1 MASSETTTDAPA
13 PAPPVAGADASAG
26 AAGARQRV
34 LLLAVG
40 GRTYGWGIDR
50 VREIIPFRRATRL
63 PGAPSFVLGLINLR
77 GTIVTVLDLG
87 ARLGVGAADRSEG
100 SIILVPHGARTVG
113 VAVDE
118 VRDVRP
124 VGPEQVEAPSGDQA
138 RTGVV
143 RGIAH
148 VGDDVAILLDV
159 DAIVRQALS

>member
-1 MASSETTTDAPA
+1 M
-13 PAPPVAGADASAG
+13 
-26 AAGARQRV
+26 

-40 GRTYGWGIDR
+40 GRTYGWGIDV

-100 SIILVPHGARTVG
+100 SIVLVQHGARTVG
-113 VAVDE
+113 IAVDE
-118 VRDVRP
+118 VKDVRP
-124 VGPEQVEAPSGDQA
+124 VGADQIEAPSGDQA

-148 VGDDVAILLDV
+148 VEDDVAILLDV
-159 DAIVRQALS
+159 DTIVRHVLS

>member
-1 MASSETTTDAPA
+1 M
-13 PAPPVAGADASAG
+13 PPRAGAGADASTPDAS
-26 AAGARQRV
+26 ASRQRV

-40 GRTYGWGIDR
+40 GRTYGWAIDA

-100 SIILVPHGARTVG
+100 SIILVQHGARTVG
-113 VAVDE
+113 IAVDE

-124 VGPEQVEAPSGDQA
+124 VGDEQIEAPSGDQA
-138 RTGVV
+138 RAGVV

-148 VGDDVAILLDV
+148 MEDDVAILLDV
-159 DAIVRQALS
+159 DTIVRQVLS

>member
-1 MASSETTTDAPA
+1 MTDAPP
-13 PAPPVAGADASAG
+13 PARPTGGADASA
-26 AAGARQRV
+26 AKRV
-34 LLLAVG
+34 LLLSVG
-40 GRTYGWGIDR
+40 GRTYGWGIEL

-100 SIILVPHGARTVG
+100 SIVLVQHGTRTVG

-124 VGPEQVEAPSGDQA
+124 VAPGQIEAPSGDQA

-148 VGDDVAILLDV
+148 VEDDVAILLDV
-159 DAIVRQALS
+159 DSIVRQALS